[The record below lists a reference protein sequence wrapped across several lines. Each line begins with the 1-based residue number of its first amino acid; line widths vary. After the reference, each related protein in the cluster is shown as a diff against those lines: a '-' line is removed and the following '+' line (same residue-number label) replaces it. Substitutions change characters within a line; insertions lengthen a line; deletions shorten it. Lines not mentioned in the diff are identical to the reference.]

1 MSVEE
6 HANTTDRLG
15 WYKSTYSGGA
25 GGECLEIAACQHNV
39 HVRDSKDMTRSG
51 LTVGSGAW
59 TAFVGFAAVEVG

>member
-6 HANTTDRLG
+6 TANSSNKLD

-25 GGECLEIAACQHNV
+25 GGECLEVAACQHDV
-39 HVRDSKDMTRSG
+39 HVRDSKDTTRSG

-59 TAFVGFAAVEVG
+59 MAFVGFAGVEVG